1 MQNEPITIRRQTQQD
16 AAALARILGD
26 MDVLPNLLQ
35 MPYTS
40 EEVWRARLAEPP
52 KPGGNDISL
61 VAERGGQ
68 VVGSAG
74 LFTVSLQA
82 RRRHVAGL
90 GIAVAHEAQAQ
101 GVGSALMQALCD
113 YADRWAQILR
123 IELTVFSDNA
133 HAVALYQRFGFEHE
147 GRHRGYALRDGV
159 YTDVFSMARLHP
171 AQPVIR

>member
-1 MQNEPITIRRQTQQD
+1 MQNAQIIIRRQTQQD

-26 MDVLPNLLQ
+26 MDVLPNLMQL
-35 MPYTS
+35 PYTS
-40 EEVWRARLAEPP
+40 EEVWKARLAEPAR
-52 KPGGNDISL
+52 PGSNDISL

-74 LFTVSLQA
+74 LFSPGLQV
-82 RRRHVAGL
+82 RRRHVSAL
-90 GIAVAHEAQAQ
+90 GISVAREAQTQ

-123 IELTVFSDNA
+123 IELTVFADNT

-147 GRHRGYALRDGV
+147 GRHRGYALRDGI

-171 AQPVIR
+171 APPLIR